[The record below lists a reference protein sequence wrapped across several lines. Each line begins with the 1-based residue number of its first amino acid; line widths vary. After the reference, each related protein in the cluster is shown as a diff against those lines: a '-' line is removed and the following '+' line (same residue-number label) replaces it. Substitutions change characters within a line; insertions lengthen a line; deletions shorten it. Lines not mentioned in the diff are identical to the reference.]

1 MFISLSGAISSPSC
15 EMIYE
20 IFECYS
26 GPFPAFLAAVIIQIY
41 EKENDVLY
49 CKTIKVMHTCTR
61 QNMRKHIFGNTRAYR
76 MCNYYIPEQKPYM
89 YISCFAKRL
98 ANTQEHITHKR
109 AKSSADHTAARNR
122 QDSITKQNM
131 KPKKRKKII
140 IGRVYIHIPK

>member
-49 CKTIKVMHTCTR
+49 CITIKLLHICTR
-61 QNMRKHIFGNTRAYR
+61 QNIRKHIFSNAHTYC
-76 MCNYYIPEQKPYM
+76 MCDYYIPELKTVHLY
-89 YISCFAKRL
+89 
-98 ANTQEHITHKR
+98 
-109 AKSSADHTAARNR
+109 
-122 QDSITKQNM
+122 
-131 KPKKRKKII
+131 
-140 IGRVYIHIPK
+140 